1 MNVATLKHRTWASTH
16 PNLPPPM
23 WRTPVPRAVCW
34 LTVAGLLLTAADGL
48 LLGLL
53 CTRVHAADTD
63 LQAASMPEPPHT
75 RAARDEALQRLV
87 GAADA
92 ARWASIALEALLIA
106 TAPAILVTAIG
117 RRIWR
122 AVRIVEAWPARVP
135 AQVP

>member
-1 MNVATLKHRTWASTH
+1 MNVATLKHRTWAGTH

-23 WRTPVPRAVCW
+23 WRTPVPRAVGW

-53 CTRVHAADTD
+53 CARVHAADTD
-63 LQAASMPEPPHT
+63 LQAASVLEPPHA
-75 RAARDEALQRLV
+75 RAARDEALQRLA